1 MPIKNIKSSSDLTIV
16 SLELVCDKN
25 EEKNDNLYLE
35 QERVPEILSGEFE
48 STIFPSLKWK
58 WDENDILFLHLDN

>member
-1 MPIKNIKSSSDLTIV
+1 MPIKNKSSPDLTIV

-25 EEKNDNLYLE
+25 GEKNGNLYFE

-48 STIFPSLKWK
+48 PTISLSSFIKLK
-58 WDENDILFLHLDN
+58 MGPE